1 MSLDRAAGRI
11 ITLPQRAHPG
21 GLAAI
26 RITMKKTFPLQI
38 EGRHPDRVLDALK
51 HELRKYLKR
60 ERRRDLP
67 AGVDYWDFDCRF
79 GLDQDGAETVHLA
92 QLIGRV
98 DEAAK
103 GGATQVYVEIL
114 ARHGVRG
121 ARQTAPQESDAA

>member
-1 MSLDRAAGRI
+1 MIRTRAAGRI

-38 EGRHPDRVLDALK
+38 DGRHPDRVLDALK
-51 HELRKYLKR
+51 HELRKYLRR
-60 ERRRDLP
+60 ERRRELP

-79 GLDQDGAETVHLA
+79 GLSQDSAEPVHLA

-98 DEAAK
+98 DEAAQ
-103 GGATQVYVEIL
+103 GGASQVYVEIL
-114 ARHGVRG
+114 AKHGVRG
-121 ARQTAPQESDAA
+121 VRVAPQGGDEI

>member
-1 MSLDRAAGRI
+1 MIRDGAAGRI

-26 RITMKKTFPLQI
+26 RTTMKKTFPLQI

-79 GLDQDGAETVHLA
+79 GLSQDSAESVHLS
-92 QLIGRV
+92 QLVGKV

-103 GGATQVYVEIL
+103 SGATQVYVEIL
-114 ARHGVRG
+114 AKHGVRG
-121 ARQTAPQESDAA
+121 TRKAAPQDGHSA